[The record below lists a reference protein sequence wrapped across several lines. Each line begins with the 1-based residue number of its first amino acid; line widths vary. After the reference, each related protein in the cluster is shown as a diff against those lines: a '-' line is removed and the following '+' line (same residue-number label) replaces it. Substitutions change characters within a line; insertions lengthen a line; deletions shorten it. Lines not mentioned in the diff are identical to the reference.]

1 MADGHSKPRFGVSF
15 RRLSCYGFVT
25 REQYQTTF
33 ASSAL
38 AMCRSVTGVFRKPK
52 PQRVQILGC
61 STFLKT
67 LSGFTRGF
75 CLDNDAEIS
84 YQGNVLK
91 SNCIYMSEL
100 DVHFSELTSNTG
112 IHAAS
117 MFRLEGAYET
127 KVGNAIIRGISGG
140 EKRRTSIA
148 EAFVA
153 RAQFQCW
160 DNSTRGLDSFTA
172 RRVIDLLRASTSS
185 NQSTVAVSLYQ
196 ASEGMYKSFDKVM
209 LLYEGRQI
217 YFGPIESAASYMISL
232 ERASTAD
239 FLTSMT
245 NPSEYLVA
253 HGYSSR
259 VPRTSDDFARAWEQ
273 SKEAV
278 TLLADIE
285 EFTSAN
291 HTKDTDDALRLPAG
305 WYLHPQV
312 ISTDPQK
319 SGGTISAVVAN
330 SILGLVVGSA
340 FYNTGET
347 TDDLPNPSIL
357 LYFALIMNA
366 FAPAL
371 EVTLMWAQ
379 RPIVDKQSRY
389 SFYHPFTERL
399 ASLISDMP
407 SKVLVRFGMHIPLYF
422 LSNLRRTTS
431 AFFTYWLFMVINLIT
446 MSMFFRMIGSIS
458 KTREQTLVP
467 VLKGPKS
474 TIDFCSASQFS
485 RAQDTMW
492 EDQSNDVSGP
502 ETPISSLRTTQ
513 RAPRSCRSCALR
525 KIKCD
530 KAVPCSTC
538 IRRGEAD
545 ICIRETVIVRGRVTK
560 AKDPG
565 GQQPSYGELAEEN
578 ARLRAA
584 LGGGPGAV
592 AQTRDAPPPP
602 GRRAQPVFE
611 EYNEYE
617 RLLLGS
623 FGSPKPTPSMNL
635 ESIILPSRACSHGLV
650 AYDKEWNSWV
660 HYAVEYPEFEQQ
672 HDQFMDHLQAGGSLA
687 DMDPFWLAIYFSA
700 SLLTMDNDEIEA
712 LGLPSAELACAMS
725 IARTIGLDRG
735 DPVDGTR
742 LAGMSKEARRRLW
755 WTLVICEWLPG
766 PHPPSVITEM
776 DFDVPL
782 PAVEASGS
790 VIGPGGLEMHPVQYH
805 IFMARTSTVYNRF
818 RMGLRGSQVPLD
830 EAVRR
835 ADEELAEIINTLPQH
850 LSPEGTDRDHE
861 SELEALYPW
870 IRWQRVDVT
879 LVLLCHRLRI
889 NRVLQSEWQ
898 ADYSQYGWA
907 RSICLRA
914 AKDLIWISQNWEQ
927 SAAKRS
933 QWALAWHVYVAAI
946 FIYSESQQGSQGD
959 QLGWRLDIGRC
970 IHILDNVRAR
980 NEVAAKASDV
990 LKNLLGTESPH

>member
-1 MADGHSKPRFGVSF
+1 
-15 RRLSCYGFVT
+15 
-25 REQYQTTF
+25 
-33 ASSAL
+33 
-38 AMCRSVTGVFRKPK
+38 
-52 PQRVQILGC
+52 
-61 STFLKT
+61 
-67 LSGFTRGF
+67 
-75 CLDNDAEIS
+75 
-84 YQGNVLK
+84 
-91 SNCIYMSEL
+91 
-100 DVHFSELTSNTG
+100 
-112 IHAAS
+112 
-117 MFRLEGAYET
+117 
-127 KVGNAIIRGISGG
+127 
-140 EKRRTSIA
+140 
-148 EAFVA
+148 
-153 RAQFQCW
+153 
-160 DNSTRGLDSFTA
+160 
-172 RRVIDLLRASTSS
+172 
-185 NQSTVAVSLYQ
+185 
-196 ASEGMYKSFDKVM
+196 
-209 LLYEGRQI
+209 
-217 YFGPIESAASYMISL
+217 
-232 ERASTAD
+232 
-239 FLTSMT
+239 
-245 NPSEYLVA
+245 
-253 HGYSSR
+253 
-259 VPRTSDDFARAWEQ
+259 
-273 SKEAV
+273 
-278 TLLADIE
+278 
-285 EFTSAN
+285 
-291 HTKDTDDALRLPAG
+291 
-305 WYLHPQV
+305 
-312 ISTDPQK
+312 
-319 SGGTISAVVAN
+319 
-330 SILGLVVGSA
+330 
-340 FYNTGET
+340 
-347 TDDLPNPSIL
+347 
-357 LYFALIMNA
+357 
-366 FAPAL
+366 
-371 EVTLMWAQ
+371 
-379 RPIVDKQSRY
+379 
-389 SFYHPFTERL
+389 
-399 ASLISDMP
+399 
-407 SKVLVRFGMHIPLYF
+407 
-422 LSNLRRTTS
+422 
-431 AFFTYWLFMVINLIT
+431 
-446 MSMFFRMIGSIS
+446 
-458 KTREQTLVP
+458 
-467 VLKGPKS
+467 
-474 TIDFCSASQFS
+474 
-485 RAQDTMW
+485 MW

-687 DMDPFWLAIYFSA
+687 DMDPFWLAIYFSVITA

-712 LGLPSAELACAMS
+712 LGLPSADYHFLQRNWYDAALYFLRRGDFLRNLRLETVQAAAILGISFFNFGDHDLNTTIQACAMS

-933 QWALAWHVYVAAI
+933 QW
-946 FIYSESQQGSQGD
+946 
-959 QLGWRLDIGRC
+959 
-970 IHILDNVRAR
+970 
-980 NEVAAKASDV
+980 
-990 LKNLLGTESPH
+990 